1 MKMLQTQ
8 VEQIVL
14 SNMGFVVLLRG
25 ADDERTLPIF
35 IGAAE
40 AQAIA
45 LEVNNVKV
53 PRPLTHD
60 LLKNIMDCME
70 CRLQRVDITK
80 LEEGTFYAD
89 LVVHHDNVD
98 FQIDTRPSDA
108 IALALRFGCP
118 IMVAPEVMEEA
129 GQIIKTPS
137 DNSAVDHSKP
147 QATATDQRL
156 HHIEILQQSL
166 DSAVKEERY
175 EDAARLR
182 DKIEHLKDT
191 HRHN

>member
-1 MKMLQTQ
+1 MLQTN

-14 SNMGFVVLLRG
+14 SNMGFVVLLKG
-25 ADDERTLPIF
+25 KDDNRTLPIF

-70 CRLQRVDITK
+70 CRLVRVDITK
-80 LEEGTFYAD
+80 LEEGTFYAT
-89 LVVHHDNVD
+89 LVVHHDDVD
-98 FQIDTRPSDA
+98 LQIDSRPSDA
-108 IALALRFGCP
+108 IAIALRFGVP

-129 GQIIKTPS
+129 GQIINTPS
-137 DNSAVDHSKP
+137 DNNSAVDHSRP
-147 QATATDQRL
+147 AETATNQRL
-156 HHIEILQQSL
+156 HHIEVLQQSL
-166 DSAVKEERY
+166 EHAVKEERY

-191 HRHN
+191 HRNN